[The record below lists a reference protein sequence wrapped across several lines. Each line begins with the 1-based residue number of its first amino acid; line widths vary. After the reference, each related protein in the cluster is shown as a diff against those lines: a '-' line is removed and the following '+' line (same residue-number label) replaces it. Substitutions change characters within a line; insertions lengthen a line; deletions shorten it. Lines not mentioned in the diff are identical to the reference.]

1 MGLPNTVKEISYYD
15 VGQRITEAR
24 LAKGVSSTDMAAVL
38 DISRENYSRA
48 EHGTLPLK
56 LEKMYLISQNLE
68 VSLDYLLTGNDG
80 VNMDTRFVKLLAG
93 KSKKEIDRAYKM
105 LMLLFEK

>member
-1 MGLPNTVKEISYYD
+1 MVLQNIVKEICYFD

-24 LAKGVSSTDMAAVL
+24 LAKGVSSTDMAAAL

-56 LEKMYLISQNLE
+56 MEKMYLISQNLE

-80 VNMDTRFVKLLAG
+80 VNIDPRFVKLLAG
-93 KSKKEIDRAYKM
+93 KSKNEINRAYKM
-105 LMLLFEK
+105 LELLFEK